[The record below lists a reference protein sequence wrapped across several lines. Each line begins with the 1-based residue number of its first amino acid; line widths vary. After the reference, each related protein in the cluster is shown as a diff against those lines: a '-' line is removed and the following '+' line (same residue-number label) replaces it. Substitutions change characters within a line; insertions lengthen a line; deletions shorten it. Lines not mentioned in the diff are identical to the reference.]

1 MFISFLRF
9 QPFYHTKVQP
19 SSLPRMSRTTT
30 KDAGRIFFLH
40 PGILVLYF
48 LSYLAAIRCPFSYL
62 VLSVSFFPV
71 SFFPV
76 SFFSVSSGSRS
87 STISSTPSST
97 PSSLHLLR
105 YHLYHLYYFHSRS
118 APTLLLHTLIS
129 AAFFSIV
136 SLYNLPFVYF
146 SSAIKYYLSSVIS
159 AFFENIYKIRM
170 LLILVFFYIST
181 VSQLSHHFCMLQ
193 GALPD
198 LRSVLSD
205 VFPHRYL
212 PLFYVPMS
220 V

>member
-19 SSLPRMSRTTT
+19 SSLPRMPRTTT

-71 SFFPV
+71 SFF
-76 SFFSVSSGSRS
+76 SVSSGSRS

-97 PSSLHLLR
+97 PSSTSFT
-105 YHLYHLYYFHSRS
+105 HLYYFHSRS

-181 VSQLSHHFCMLQ
+181 VSLLSHHFCMLQ

>member
-19 SSLPRMSRTTT
+19 SSLPRMPRTTT

-87 STISSTPSST
+87 STMSSTPSST
-97 PSSLHLLR
+97 PSSTS
-105 YHLYHLYYFHSRS
+105 FT
-118 APTLLLHTLIS
+118 A
-129 AAFFSIV
+129 
-136 SLYNLPFVYF
+136 
-146 SSAIKYYLSSVIS
+146 LSSVL
-159 AFFENIYKIRM
+159 FVLFQK
-170 LLILVFFYIST
+170 T
-181 VSQLSHHFCMLQ
+181 VSPDIAPAHINISSIFFHCFIVQSSFRIFFICHQ
-193 GALPD
+193 VLPVI
-198 LRSVLSD
+198 SNICI
-205 VFPHRYL
+205 F
-212 PLFYVPMS
+212 
-220 V
+220 

>member
-19 SSLPRMSRTTT
+19 SSLPRMPRTTT

-71 SFFPV
+71 SFF
-76 SFFSVSSGSRS
+76 SVSSGSRS
-87 STISSTPSST
+87 STMSSTPSST
-97 PSSLHLLR
+97 PSSTSLLR
-105 YHLYHLYYFHSRS
+105 YHLYYLYYFHSRS

-146 SSAIKYYLSSVIS
+146 SSAIKYYHSSVIS
-159 AFFENIYKIRM
+159 AFFENICKIRM

-181 VSQLSHHFCMLQ
+181 VSLLSHHFCMLQ
-193 GALPD
+193 GALPN